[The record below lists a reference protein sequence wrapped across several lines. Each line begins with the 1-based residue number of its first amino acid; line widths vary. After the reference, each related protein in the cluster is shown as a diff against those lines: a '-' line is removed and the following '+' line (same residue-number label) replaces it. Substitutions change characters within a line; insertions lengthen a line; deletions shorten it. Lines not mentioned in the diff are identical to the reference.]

1 MSIAALKWVIDDAEA
16 PTAHATLVLII
27 YANFANE
34 HGRAYPSTETVVKK
48 TKQNVK
54 TVRTAIDAL
63 EDAGLLI
70 DTGKRVGRTGNV
82 KVYALGMEG
91 LPEVGALPG
100 EIAPDGATGPQE
112 APQASPAQARPKA
125 GAFKAPVSGS
135 KGTRIREAEPVLEPV
150 PLEDASASSSPR
162 RGAKERCGTADRG
175 WQPPAIADL
184 PTEARRVAEQ
194 WPAGAYAQLAAGHA
208 AYCEGRGGR
217 RRDPGRTWVA
227 RVIELAA
234 RPIRDAKA
242 GLRFDTAGI
251 TAEPTAV
258 CGDRADQL
266 DSSAAVYERMGRSEE
281 ALELRRQAAEV
292 RAAR

>member
-34 HGRAYPSTETVVKK
+34 NGRAYPSTETVVKK

-54 TVRTAIDAL
+54 TVRAAIDAL
-63 EDAGLLI
+63 ELAGLLV

-100 EIAPDGATGPQE
+100 EAAPDRATAPQE
-112 APQASPAQARPKA
+112 APQARPAQARPKA
-125 GAFKAPVSGS
+125 VALKAPVSGS
-135 KGTRIREAEPVLEPV
+135 KGTRFREAEPVLEPF
-150 PLEDASASSSPR
+150 PLEDANASSSPR
-162 RGAKERCGTADRG
+162 RGAKERCGTADQD
-175 WQPPAIADL
+175 WQAPAIGDL

-194 WPAGAYAQLAAGHA
+194 WPAGAYAHLAAGHA
-208 AYCEGRGGR
+208 AYCAGRGGR

-227 RVIELAA
+227 RVIELGA
-234 RPIRDAKA
+234 RPIRDARA
-242 GLRFDTAGI
+242 GLRFDAAAAHATL
-251 TAEPTAV
+251 AV
-258 CGDRADQL
+258 MGDRADQL

-281 ALELRRQAAEV
+281 AVELRRQAAEV

>member
-54 TVRTAIDAL
+54 TVRAAIDAL
-63 EDAGLLI
+63 EDAGLLV

-100 EIAPDGATGPQE
+100 EHAPDGPTAPQE
-112 APQASPAQARPKA
+112 AAQAAPAQARPKT

-135 KGTRIREAEPVLEPV
+135 KGTRFREAEPVLEPI
-150 PLEDASASSSPR
+150 PPEDASASSSPR
-162 RGAKERCGTADRG
+162 RGAKDQCGTADQG
-175 WQPPAIADL
+175 WRVPAIAEL
-184 PTEARRVAEQ
+184 PAEARRVAEQ
-194 WPAGAYAQLAAGHA
+194 WPAGAYDQLAAGHA
-208 AYCEGRGGR
+208 AYCQGRGGR
-217 RRDPGRTWVA
+217 RRDPGRTWIA
-227 RVIELAA
+227 RIIELAA

-242 GLRFDTAGI
+242 GLRFDVGSASAVPIAGI
-251 TAEPTAV
+251 
-258 CGDRADQL
+258 DRAAQHDTT
-266 DSSAAVYERMGRSEE
+266 AALYERMGRHEE
-281 ALELRRQAAEV
+281 AADMRRQAAEA

>member
-34 HGRAYPSTETVVKK
+34 NGRAYPSTETVVKK

-63 EDAGLLI
+63 EAAGLLI

-91 LPEVGALPG
+91 LPEVGALNG
-100 EIAPDGATGPQE
+100 ERVPDGAAEPQE
-112 APQASPAQARPKA
+112 PRQTPPAQARPKA

-135 KGTRIREAEPVLEPV
+135 KGTRSREAEPVLEPI

-162 RGAKERCGTADRG
+162 RGAKDRCGTADQG
-175 WQPPAIADL
+175 WQPPAISDL

-194 WPAGAYAQLAAGHA
+194 WPTGAYAHLAAGHA
-208 AYCEGRGGR
+208 AYCSGRGGR
-217 RRDPGRTWVA
+217 RRDPGRTWTA
-227 RVIELAA
+227 RIIELGA

-242 GLRFDTAGI
+242 GLRFDAGPASTAPVV
-251 TAEPTAV
+251 E
-258 CGDRADQL
+258 GDR
-266 DSSAAVYERMGRSEE
+266 SAQHERAAALYERMGRHDDAAEM
-281 ALELRRQAAEV
+281 RRQAAE
-292 RAAR
+292 ARSTG